1 VRAALFLAWARLR
14 YRPASW
20 LLVALGMAGATVLP
34 VLTRNSSTIVAAQA
48 LRHGIAALPAGQRSL
63 TVSVNGLVLAPDE
76 LATVDRQAR
85 GRLSGLSAQPARR
98 ELLYRTLADAA
109 GGTFALGAA
118 DDLAGAVRL
127 TGGRLPGSCRPD
139 RCEVLVVGAGT
150 PTLDPALG
158 LVPVGRATR
167 TDALLLAGTF
177 DPGNDKP
184 LLLVDGVEAG
194 SRIAALSA
202 FQRTYGWV
210 APLDLDRV
218 RQLGVAGYLA
228 RSARAPDDPAQWRP
242 GLSLTAPD
250 DVLRAEDARARR
262 SAGRFALLS
271 GAGTALLLGFAVIG
285 AIGLRRDHAAVVDL
299 LRRRG
304 GARSG
309 MMLLTAVQSGV
320 PVLAGTVAGLVIAG
334 TVAGLRAA
342 GAGLPGYA
350 AARDA
355 AAGSA
360 VPVLVGA
367 LAAAA
372 VVAATL
378 SARGGSSAATV
389 RRAVDLTVLAGVG
402 AAALALSRGSVTA
415 GEADP
420 LLLALPVIGVVCG
433 GLAAGRVWPPLLTP
447 VARLLPTR
455 WLGPR
460 LGLLA
465 ALRRPLRPVATVAFL
480 AAAVAVVVF
489 AGAYR
494 ATLSQGAVDQ
504 AAFAVPLDARIGIGP
519 TAERPLDVAGA
530 AAFAGTAPGVSV
542 HPVLRASAGV
552 RVSAAESLPA
562 ELVGVDA
569 GALTRIRSWDADV
582 GAPGAADAARRI
594 ATPGGAPSGPVV
606 PPDARTIAF
615 DATGDVDRAQVT
627 AWLRTGDGRDVGL
640 DLQPQAG
647 QLSAALPAG
656 LPAPTR
662 LFALALAEPSGY
674 ATRHQHHIGEGGTDV
689 AVLSGTV
696 TLGLPRFPGAPGW
709 IPTRDG
715 TWAGWG
721 STGAQVTASAQR
733 LQTSFQFTGARV
745 VVRPLTGSSAPI
757 PVLADPVTA
766 ATAAGGVLQL
776 VVGGDRPVPARVVR
790 VVPRFPTAGARFVV
804 ADVRA
809 LAGAL
814 DAIEPG
820 TGSVSELWL
829 WAPAASAGQL
839 ARALATAPFDRLSVD
854 LRQVR
859 QEQLSGDPVAR
870 GAASVLTASAL
881 VAVLVAMLAVVLLV
895 VAERRDE
902 SAELYA
908 WESDGVGPRTL
919 RISLFTRAAAVV
931 AGAVPAGL
939 LVGLGL
945 SRVTAALVQVT
956 AVGTAP
962 VPPLRLATGP
972 GWVAGVLALGVAAG
986 LAVAAGVAGTALR
999 ERLPRRPEEVG
1010 S

>member
-1 VRAALFLAWARLR
+1 MRVALFLAWARLR

-48 LRHGIAALPAGQRSL
+48 LRHGIAALPPGQRSL
-63 TVSVNGLVLAPDE
+63 TVSFNGLALPPDE
-76 LATVDRQAR
+76 LATLDRQAR
-85 GRLSGLSAQPARR
+85 GRLSGLSAAPARR
-98 ELLYRTLADAA
+98 ELLYRPLADAA
-109 GGTFALGAA
+109 GGTFSLGAA
-118 DDLAGAVRL
+118 DGLPGAVRL
-127 TGGRLPGSCRPD
+127 TAGRLPTSCRLD
-139 RCEVLVVGAGT
+139 RCEVLIVGTGT

-158 LVPVGRATR
+158 LVPVGRAVR
-167 TDALLLAGTF
+167 TDPLLLGGTF
-177 DPGNDKP
+177 DPGNNKP
-184 LLLVDGVEAG
+184 LLLVDGVDPG
-194 SRIAALSA
+194 SRIAALSE

-228 RSARAPDDPAQWRP
+228 RSARAPDPAQWRP
-242 GLSLTAPD
+242 GLTLTAPD
-250 DVLRAEDARARR
+250 DVLRAEDARAHR

-309 MMLLTAVQSGV
+309 VALLTAVQSAV
-320 PVLAGTVAGLVIAG
+320 PVIAG
-334 TVAGLRAA
+334 TVAGLVVAGCLAGIRAA
-342 GAGLPGYA
+342 GAGLPGWA

-367 LAAAA
+367 FAAGA

-378 SARGGSSAATV
+378 SARAAGSAATV
-389 RRAVDLTVLAGVG
+389 RRAIDLTVLAGVG
-402 AAALALSRGSVTA
+402 AAALALGRGSVTA

-447 VARLLPTR
+447 VARLLPAR
-455 WLGPR
+455 WLGAR

-504 AAFAVPLDARIGIGP
+504 AGFAVPLDARIGIGP
-519 TAERPLDVAGA
+519 TADRPLDVAGA
-530 AAFAGTAPGVSV
+530 AAFAGTAPGVTV

-562 ELVGVDA
+562 ELVGVDP
-569 GALTRIRSWDADV
+569 GALTRMRSWDADS
-582 GAPGAADAARRI
+582 GTGGAADAAKRL
-594 ATPGGAPSGPVV
+594 AVPSAAPSGPVV
-606 PPDARTIAF
+606 PANARTIAF
-615 DATGDVDRAQVT
+615 DATGDTDRATVT
-627 AWLRTGDGRDVGL
+627 AWLRTGDGRDIGL

-647 QLSAALPAG
+647 RLTAALPPG

-662 LFALALAEPSGY
+662 LFALALAEPFDY
-674 ATRHQHHIGEGGTDV
+674 ATRHQHHVGEGGTDV

-696 TLGLPRFPGAPGW
+696 TLGVPRFPDGPGW
-709 IPTRDG
+709 IPAGGD

-721 STGAQVTASAQR
+721 STGAQVTATAQR
-733 LQTSFQFTGARV
+733 LAIAFQFTGARV
-745 VVRPLTGSSAPI
+745 VVRPMTADAAPI

-776 VVGGDRPVPARVVR
+776 VVGGDRPVAARVVR

-829 WAPAASAGQL
+829 WAPDGSAGQL
-839 ARALATAPFDRLSVD
+839 ARSLAAPPFDRLAVD
-854 LRQVR
+854 LRQAR
-859 QEQLSGDPVAR
+859 QQQLSGDPVAR
-870 GAASVLTASAL
+870 GAASLLTVSAL

-908 WESDGVGPRTL
+908 WESDGVSPRTL
-919 RISLFTRAAAVV
+919 RISLFSRAAAVV

-972 GWVAGVLALGVAAG
+972 GWVAGVLALGVVAG